1 MRRQR
6 KPNVSIR
13 NGKPYYRIT
22 WAEGGRRRERFIP
35 LPPNEHRP
43 EFDRAYWAIRS
54 GTAPELQTAPRTS
67 WAALI
72 RSYRASSAYR
82 RLKPGTRSKYN
93 AVIEAL
99 LEKNG
104 DKDVRKVTR
113 AQIRAIH
120 EKYADRPRK
129 ADHQVQVIRLLLNYA
144 KNELDWI
151 PVNPADG
158 IKLFKAQK
166 EWQPWP
172 EDLQKAFVRACQ
184 HLGDDVMLTAF
195 HLGTGTGQRPGDLCG
210 MRWDHYDGEYV
221 SVVQDKTAARL
232 WIYCPAALRAHLDA
246 LPKRGA
252 YLLPKNLTEPLGYDA
267 LERRFRKVRAEVG
280 RAAEGY
286 VMHGWRYTAA
296 VALADA
302 GASDAEIQA
311 VTGHKTLAMVQ
322 KYRSGARQKRLS
334 RAAQERRGTR
344 T

>member
-1 MRRQR
+1 MKRQR
-6 KPNVSIR
+6 KPYVCSR
-13 NGKPYYRIT
+13 HGRLYYRLT
-22 WAEGGRRRERFIP
+22 WTDGGRRRERFIR
-35 LPPNEHRP
+35 LPEVEDSP

-54 GTAPELQTAPRTS
+54 GTSPALQEAPRTS
-67 WAALI
+67 WAALV

-82 RLKPGTRSKYN
+82 RLKPGTRAKYDT
-93 AVIEAL
+93 VIEAL
-99 LEKNG
+99 LEKNA
-104 DKDVRKVTR
+104 DKDVRKITR
-113 AQIRAIH
+113 AQVRAIH
-120 EKYADRPRK
+120 EKYADKPRK
-129 ADHQVQVIRLLLNYA
+129 ADHQVQIIRLLLNFA

-151 PVNPADG
+151 PVNPAEG
-158 IKLFKAQK
+158 IKLFKAQT

-172 EDLQKAFVRACQ
+172 ESLQQAFIRACK
-184 HLGDDVMLTAF
+184 HLGDEVMLTAF

-210 MRWDHYDGEYV
+210 MRWDHYDGEYI

-232 WIYCPAALRAHLDA
+232 WIFCPPALRTHLDSA
-246 LPKRGA
+246 PKRGA
-252 YLLPKNLTEPLGYDA
+252 YLLPKNLTEPLGYGA
-267 LERRFRKVRAEVG
+267 LERRFRKVRAAVG

-322 KYRSGARQKRLS
+322 KYRSRAGQKRLS
-334 RAAQERRGTR
+334 RTAQERRGTR